1 MAKGSVAKDYI
12 FKTILKTF
20 EGSFMYN
27 GGKECRIPFMENG
40 ELVQVKVTLTAA
52 KENVE
57 RENGDV
63 PNVDNAF
70 PPVAEGAP
78 AARIEVSEEE
88 KQNIA
93 NLMSRLG
100 L

>member
-12 FKTILKTF
+12 FKTILNTF

-40 ELVQVKVTLTAA
+40 ELVQIKVTLTAA

-57 RENGDV
+57 REDGDV
-63 PNVDNAF
+63 PSADNAF
-70 PPVAEGAP
+70 PSVAEGAP
-78 AARIEVSEEE
+78 AARVEVLEEE